1 MGGQLYGVENVNYT
15 YFVEFIRSLPGWE
28 RLKVLDY
35 GCGSGQLVEVLRGAG
50 IDAVGCDVYYEGG
63 GDPPPELKAIR
74 DRLMAEGVIRH
85 VTEEGPLPFPE
96 ATFDVIVSNQVFE
109 HVRDL
114 VPTVERV
121 RRVLKPDGVA
131 LLHFP
136 SLEVIREG
144 HIGIPFAHRL
154 PRGRFRH
161 VYTTALRRA
170 GLGYFKAGK
179 PVDQWVDDALA
190 WIDAYCFYR
199 PYGEIRGVLDRHFEV
214 QHHELPYIRYRGA
227 SRPWLRGL
235 LSVPGTGALWA
246 STFRRLAF
254 MALLLRPR
262 PVPGESRM
270 PARAMTGA
278 AG

>member
-1 MGGQLYGVENVNYT
+1 MGGQLYGIENVNYT

-28 RLKVLDY
+28 QLKVLDY
-35 GCGSGQLVEVLRGAG
+35 GCGSGQLVEVLRRAG

-63 GDPPPELKAIR
+63 GEPPAELKALR
-74 DRLMAEGVIRH
+74 DGLMAEGIIRH
-85 VTEEGPLPFPE
+85 VGEEGPLPFPE
-96 ATFDVIVSNQVFE
+96 ASVDVIVSNQVFE

-114 VPTVERV
+114 APTVERV
-121 RRVLKPDGVA
+121 RRVLKPGGVV

-144 HIGIPFAHRL
+144 HIGIPLAHRMR
-154 PRGRFRH
+154 PGPFRRA
-161 VYTTALRRA
+161 YTKALRRL

-199 PYGEIRGVLDRHFEV
+199 PYAEIRGVLDRHFEV

-227 SRPWLRGL
+227 SRPWVRGL
-235 LSVPGTGALWA
+235 LSVPGTGPLWA
-246 STFRRLAF
+246 ATFRRLAF
-254 MALLLRPR
+254 MALLLRPLNAG
-262 PVPGESRM
+262 GERSM
-270 PARAMTGA
+270 ATSGA
-278 AG
+278 GR

>member
-1 MGGQLYGVENVNYT
+1 M
-15 YFVEFIRSLPGWE
+15 SLTE
-28 RLKVLDY
+28 RINQAKQAAAER
-35 GCGSGQLVEVLRGAG
+35 GEGAG
-50 IDAVGCDVYYEGG
+50 DWRQA
-63 GDPPPELKAIR
+63 PNR
-74 DRLMAEGVIRH
+74 S
-85 VTEEGPLPFPE
+85 VTV
-96 ATFDVIVSNQVFE
+96 D
-109 HVRDL
+109 
-114 VPTVERV
+114 
-121 RRVLKPDGVA
+121 
-131 LLHFP
+131 
-136 SLEVIREG
+136 
-144 HIGIPFAHRL
+144 
-154 PRGRFRH
+154 
-161 VYTTALRRA
+161 
-170 GLGYFKAGK
+170 GLGDFKAGK

-235 LSVPGTGALWA
+235 LSVPCTEALWA